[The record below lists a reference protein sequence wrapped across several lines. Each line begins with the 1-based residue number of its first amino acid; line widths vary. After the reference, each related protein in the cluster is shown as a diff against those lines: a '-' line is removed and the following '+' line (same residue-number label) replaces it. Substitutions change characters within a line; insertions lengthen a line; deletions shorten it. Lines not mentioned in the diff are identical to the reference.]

1 MAEEEST
8 YVSTGNV
15 TGTGISIG
23 KDVHTSVTINQQTQQ
38 ELLDLIQQLQ
48 TEIQSAQI
56 PDGAKSVLLTKA
68 VPEMSQAVQS
78 EDPKA
83 GFQRGLE
90 RIDEQLQGAGAVA
103 EHASGIVDTV
113 AKIAKTIGIPLL
125 HAAPY
130 LAALL

>member
-1 MAEEEST
+1 MGEEKSS

-15 TGTGISIG
+15 SGTGIAIG
-23 KDVHTSVTINQQTQQ
+23 QDVQATVTINQQTQQ
-38 ELLDLIQQLQ
+38 ELLDLIKQLQ
-48 TEIQSAQI
+48 QQIQEAQI
-56 PDGAKSVLLTKA
+56 PEGAKQVILEKA
-68 VPEMSQAVQS
+68 VPEMTQAVQS
-78 EDPKA
+78 EDPKS

-90 RIDEQLQGAGAVA
+90 RVDEQLQGAGAVA

-130 LAALL
+130 IAALI

>member
-1 MAEEEST
+1 MADEKSS
-8 YVSTGNV
+8 YVHTGDV
-15 TGTGISIG
+15 SGTGIAIG
-23 KDVHTSVTINQQTQQ
+23 QDVQATVTINQQTQQ
-38 ELLDLIQQLQ
+38 ELLDLIKQLQ
-48 TEIQSAQI
+48 QEIQNAQI
-56 PDGAKSVLLTKA
+56 PDGAKQVILEKA
-68 VPEMSQAVQS
+68 VPEMTQAVQS
-78 EDPKA
+78 EDPKG

-130 LAALL
+130 IAALI

>member
-1 MAEEEST
+1 MAEEKSS
-8 YVSTGNV
+8 YVNTGNV
-15 TGTGISIG
+15 SGTGIAIG
-23 KDVHTSVTINQQTQQ
+23 QDVQATVTINQQTQQ

-48 TEIQSAQI
+48 QQIQAAQL
-56 PDGAKSVLLTKA
+56 PEGAKTVLLQKA
-68 VPEMSQAVQS
+68 VPEMTQAVQS
-78 EDPKA
+78 EDPKS

-90 RIDEQLQGAGAVA
+90 RIDEQLQGAGAAA

-130 LAALL
+130 IAALI

>member
-1 MAEEEST
+1 MAEEKSS

-15 TGTGISIG
+15 SGTGIAIG
-23 KDVHTSVTINQQTQQ
+23 QDAQATVTINQQTQQ
-38 ELLDLIQQLQ
+38 ELLDLIKQLQ
-48 TEIQSAQI
+48 QQIQDAQL
-56 PDGAKSVLLTKA
+56 PEGAKAVLLEKA
-68 VPEMSQAVQS
+68 VPEMTQALQS
-78 EDPKA
+78 KDPKS

-90 RIDEQLQGAGAVA
+90 RVDEQLQGAGAVA

-130 LAALL
+130 IAALI